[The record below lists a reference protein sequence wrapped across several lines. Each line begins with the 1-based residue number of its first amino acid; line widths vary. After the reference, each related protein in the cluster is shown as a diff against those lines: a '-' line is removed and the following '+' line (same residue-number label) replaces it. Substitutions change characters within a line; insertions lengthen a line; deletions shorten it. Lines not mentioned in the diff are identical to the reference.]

1 MRILVL
7 IVALLLA
14 FPANSQE
21 QEKKNIFKE
30 FYNDFFKYATVYAA
44 GDYRAPYESSN
55 KKYLIRQPK
64 ELVYMMFLL
73 LKTLQNIS
81 LQIIE

>member
-21 QEKKNIFKE
+21 EEKKNIFKE

-44 GDYRAPYESSN
+44 GDYRAPMN
-55 KKYLIRQPK
+55 
-64 ELVYMMFLL
+64 
-73 LKTLQNIS
+73 LQ
-81 LQIIE
+81 

>member
-14 FPANSQE
+14 IPVNSQE
-21 QEKKNIFKE
+21 KEKKNIFKE
-30 FYNDFFKYATVYAA
+30 FYNDFFKYSTIYAA

-55 KKYLIRQPK
+55 KKYLIREPRRNN
-64 ELVYMMFLL
+64 
-73 LKTLQNIS
+73 T
-81 LQIIE
+81 